1 MTADHPSLFDQPVG
15 PLARFTDPS
24 TSKAAAESMTPE
36 VLSKQRSDVLCVL
49 LEVHRRND
57 GRGATAWDVVRR
69 WSFASAK
76 PPMQNVVARR
86 LTDLEQ
92 LGFVEVNGEER
103 PGSSSRMQKV
113 HYPTA
118 KALEVAA

>member
-1 MTADHPSLFDQPVG
+1 MSEHPSLFDHPVG
-15 PLARFTDPS
+15 PLVRATDPS
-24 TSKAAAESMTPE
+24 TSHAAAESMTPE
-36 VLSKQRSDVLCVL
+36 ILSKQRADVLCVL

-69 WSFASAK
+69 WSLANTK

-92 LGFVEVNGEER
+92 LGFVEVTGDER